1 MGYYYKRLR
10 DLREDNDYNQTQIA
24 TFLNI
29 RQEYYSKYELGK
41 IEIPAHMIIELAKF
55 YKVSTDYILGM
66 TDDPTPRTPSRSI
79 RNNIEI
85 NFGNVN
91 MNWGDIKLESLNS
104 AIEELPKIFQESLF
118 EGIWQGILIFA
129 KSLLEILMLP
139 YVYIPIAIY
148 ILYKIAKVIYKRH
161 KK

>member
-24 TFLNI
+24 KFLNI

-79 RNNIEI
+79 KNNIEI

-91 MNWGDIKLESLNS
+91 MN
-104 AIEELPKIFQESLF
+104 
-118 EGIWQGILIFA
+118 
-129 KSLLEILMLP
+129 
-139 YVYIPIAIY
+139 
-148 ILYKIAKVIYKRH
+148 
-161 KK
+161 

>member
-41 IEIPAHMIIELAKF
+41 IEIPTHMVIELARF
-55 YKVSTDYILGM
+55 YNVSTDYILGL
-66 TDDPTPRTPSRSI
+66 TDIKEPRTPSKSI
-79 RNNIEI
+79 KNNIEV

-91 MNWGDIKLESLNS
+91 MN
-104 AIEELPKIFQESLF
+104 
-118 EGIWQGILIFA
+118 
-129 KSLLEILMLP
+129 
-139 YVYIPIAIY
+139 
-148 ILYKIAKVIYKRH
+148 
-161 KK
+161 

>member
-104 AIEELPKIFQESLF
+104 AIEELPKKFQESLF
-118 EGIWQGILIFA
+118 KGIWQGILIFA

>member
-10 DLREDNDYNQTQIA
+10 DLREDNDYNQTQIG